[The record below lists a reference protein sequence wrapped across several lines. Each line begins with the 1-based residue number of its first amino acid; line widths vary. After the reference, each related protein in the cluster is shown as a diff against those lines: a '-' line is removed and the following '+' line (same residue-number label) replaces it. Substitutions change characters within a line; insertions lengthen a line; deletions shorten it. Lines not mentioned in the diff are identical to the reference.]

1 MTVDDTPQRGADTG
15 TAPVATTSERW
26 LARLAFVAAAGSVLA
41 LFSGGRGSLVV
52 LAVGVLGL
60 VLVLAGVWWFLST
73 RGVLRWLAAGLV
85 VAAAV
90 GVVVFYIAED
100 RLLDIV
106 VALVL
111 AAVASSAGRAATASS
126 RHSTGMPER
135 SASPPSHPYLI
146 MNPRSGGGKVGRFE
160 LDTKATALGADVA
173 LLAGPERLDV
183 AELARAAAA
192 DGADLLGVA
201 GGDGTQALVAGVA
214 AELGLPFLVLS
225 AGTRNHFALDL
236 GLDREHPDAGLD
248 ALADGV
254 ELHDRPGPD
263 RRPDVRQQRLVRRVR
278 RHRAEPGVPRRQAR
292 HHAPAAARHPGRAP
306 RSRDWSVRVDDEVTI
321 DGPQALLVSNNPY
334 GMGDL
339 AGLGRRARLDTG
351 RLGVVAITV
360 DSAAMAAGL
369 LSGSRAKGLRSLVA
383 HEVVVDSDD
392 PEIPVGIDG
401 EAVLMPTP
409 VRCTIRPLALRV
421 RVPRTRPGVPAERPP
436 VDRALLRRQAL
447 TLRHL
452 ARAGRSAA
460 SGEVA
465 VHRPARE
472 LREDRAQQRADHDVA
487 GEVHPGVH
495 ARVRDRSG
503 QARATAR

>member
-1 MTVDDTPQRGADTG
+1 MTVDDTPQRGAEPG

-41 LFSGGRGSLVV
+41 LLSGGRGSLVV
-52 LAVGVLGL
+52 VAVGVLGL
-60 VLVLAGVWWFLST
+60 AVALAGAWWFLST

-85 VAAAV
+85 LVVMV
-90 GVVVFYIAED
+90 GVVVFYLAQD

-106 VALVL
+106 VALAL
-111 AAVASSAGRAATASS
+111 AAVASTAGRAATSRS
-126 RHSTGMPER
+126 RHSSGMPER
-135 SASPPSHPYLI
+135 SASPPSRPYLI
-146 MNPRSGGGKVGRFE
+146 MNPRSGGGKVGQFE

-183 AELARAAAA
+183 AQLARTAAA

-254 ELHDRPGPD
+254 ELAIDLGLIGDRTFVNNVSFGAYADIVQSPAYRDDKRGTTLQLLPD
-263 RRPDVRQQRLVRRVR
+263 ILAGHRGARL
-278 RHRAEPGVPRRQAR
+278 
-292 HHAPAAARHPGRAP
+292 
-306 RSRDWSVRVDDEVTI
+306 SVRVDDETTI

-401 EAVLMPTP
+401 EAVLLPTP
-409 VRCTIRPLALRV
+409 VRCSIRPLALRV

-447 TLRHL
+447 TLRHI
-452 ARAGRSAA
+452 ARQDGQPR
-460 SGEVA
+460 VA
-465 VHRPARE
+465 R
-472 LREDRAQQRADHDVA
+472 
-487 GEVHPGVH
+487 
-495 ARVRDRSG
+495 
-503 QARATAR
+503 

>member
-1 MTVDDTPQRGADTG
+1 MTVDDTPQRGADEG
-15 TAPVATTSERW
+15 APVATTAERW
-26 LARLAFVAAAGSVLA
+26 LARLAFVAAAGSVVA
-41 LFSGGRGSLVV
+41 LLSGGRGSLVV

-60 VLVLAGVWWFLST
+60 ALVLAGTWWFLST
-73 RGVLRWLAAGLV
+73 RGMRRWLAAGLV
-85 VAAAV
+85 LAATV
-90 GVVVFYIAED
+90 GVVVFYVAQD
-100 RLLDIV
+100 RLLDII
-106 VALVL
+106 VALAL
-111 AAVASSAGRAATASS
+111 AAVASSAGRAATSSS
-126 RHSTGMPER
+126 RHATGMPER
-135 SASPPSHPYLI
+135 SAAPPSHPYLI

-160 LDTKATALGADVA
+160 LDTKAAALGAGVA

-183 AELARAAAA
+183 AQLARAAASDA
-192 DGADLLGVA
+192 ADLLGVA

-254 ELHDRPGPD
+254 ELAIDLGLIGDRTFVNNVSFGAYADIVQSPAYRDDKRGTTLQLLPD
-263 RRPDVRQQRLVRRVR
+263 ILAGHRGARL
-278 RHRAEPGVPRRQAR
+278 A
-292 HHAPAAARHPGRAP
+292 
-306 RSRDWSVRVDDEVTI
+306 VRVDDEVTI

-351 RLGVVAITV
+351 LLGVVAITV

-369 LSGSRAKGLRSLVA
+369 LSGSRAKGVRSLVA

-401 EAVLMPTP
+401 ESVLMPTP
-409 VRCTIRPLALRV
+409 VRVSIRPLALRV
-421 RVPRTRPGVPAERPP
+421 RVPRNRPGVPAERPP

-452 ARAGRSAA
+452 ARQDGQPRAA
-460 SGEVA
+460 K
-465 VHRPARE
+465 
-472 LREDRAQQRADHDVA
+472 
-487 GEVHPGVH
+487 
-495 ARVRDRSG
+495 
-503 QARATAR
+503 

>member
-1 MTVDDTPQRGADTG
+1 MTLDDAPQPGADAT
-15 TAPVATTSERW
+15 TAPVATTAERW
-26 LARLAFVAAAGSVLA
+26 LARLAFLAAAGSVLA
-41 LFSGGRGSLVV
+41 LLSGGRGSIVV
-52 LAVGVLGL
+52 LAIGVLGL
-60 VLVLAGVWWFLST
+60 ALAMAGVWWFLST
-73 RGVLRWLAAGLV
+73 RGVLRWLSAGLV
-85 VAAAV
+85 VAATV
-90 GVVVFYIAED
+90 GVVVFYIARN

-106 VALVL
+106 VALLL
-111 AAVASSAGRAATASS
+111 AAVASAAGRAATARS
-126 RHSTGMPER
+126 RPSARMPER
-135 SASPPSHPYLI
+135 STPPPSRPYLI

-160 LDTKATALGADVA
+160 LDTKATALGAGVA
-173 LLAGPERLDV
+173 LLAGPEQVDV

-254 ELHDRPGPD
+254 ELQIDLGLIGDRTFVNNVSFGAYADIVQSPAYRDDKRGTTLQLLPDILAGHRGP
-263 RRPDVRQQRLVRRVR
+263 RLVV
-278 RHRAEPGVPRRQAR
+278 H
-292 HHAPAAARHPGRAP
+292 
-306 RSRDWSVRVDDEVTI
+306 VDGEATI
-321 DGPQALLVSNNPY
+321 EAPQALLVSNNPY
-334 GMGDL
+334 GLGDL

-360 DSAAMAAGL
+360 DSAAKAAGL
-369 LSGSRAKGLRSLVA
+369 LSGRHATGLSRLVA
-383 HEVVVDSDD
+383 REVVVDADV

-436 VDRALLRRQAL
+436 VDRTLLRHQAL

-452 ARAGRSAA
+452 AGQDAQERA
-460 SGEVA
+460 
-465 VHRPARE
+465 AR
-472 LREDRAQQRADHDVA
+472 
-487 GEVHPGVH
+487 
-495 ARVRDRSG
+495 
-503 QARATAR
+503 